1 MIYGIYS
8 VRISWNLF
16 RWRLVS
22 KREKFVDL
30 TPIGSAT
37 RLRFLQRWTNP
48 RTIVYV
54 NLRHSW
60 LMFIDIS
67 CIFRRVVIN
76 NPTFS
81 KKSSWAYRSKVREF
95 VFETA
100 YTSFRKANRWL
111 LYVFFFFHQRNTW
124 EMLFSGLTSELNNLI
139 VKFFETMFVYL
150 DDDAGNF
157 PFLYGNRC

>member
-1 MIYGIYS
+1 M
-8 VRISWNLF
+8 F

-22 KREKFVDL
+22 KCGKFVDL
-30 TPIGSAT
+30 TPIGSAI
-37 RLRFLQRWTNP
+37 RFLQRWTNP
-48 RTIVYV
+48 QIVYV

-81 KKSSWAYRSKVREF
+81 EKSSWAYRSKAREF
-95 VFETA
+95 IFETA

-139 VKFFETMFVYL
+139 VARINFLKRYCSCIWTMMHLMLFPVHRWKFPL
-150 DDDAGNF
+150 
-157 PFLYGNRC
+157 PLW

>member
-1 MIYGIYS
+1 MTI
-8 VRISWNLF
+8 
-16 RWRLVS
+16 S
-22 KREKFVDL
+22 KRGKFVDL
-30 TPIGSAT
+30 TPIGSAIP
-37 RLRFLQRWTNP
+37 RLRFLRHWTNP
-48 RTIVYV
+48 RTMIYV

-76 NPTFS
+76 NPTFFE
-81 KKSSWAYRSKVREF
+81 KSSWAYRSKAREF

-111 LYVFFFFHQRNTW
+111 LYVFFFFFFYQRNTW

-139 VKFFETMFVYL
+139 VTGINFLKRSVLFVYL
-150 DDDAGNF
+150 EDDTFDAV
-157 PFLYGNRC
+157 LCM